1 MKIIMFLMIIFS
13 INFIFMKHPLS
24 MGMILLM
31 QTMFSCLICSFY
43 LSCYL
48 FSYILFLIFIGGMLI
63 LFMYMSS
70 IASNEKFFFSTKLMM
85 LNFLFLSLISL
96 FNLIDLK
103 TLSTSKNI
111 VTYVTYNDYMM
122 MKMYIIP
129 SGMMTLILTIYLL
142 FVLIVVINILTV
154 NMLTLRSSI

>member
-31 QTMFSCLICSFY
+31 QTMFSCMICSFY

-85 LNFLFLSLISL
+85 LNLLSMSLIGL
-96 FNLIDLK
+96 FNMVDLK
-103 TLSTSKNI
+103 TLNTSNNI
-111 VTYVTYNDYMM
+111 FTHMTYN

-129 SGMMTLILTIYLL
+129 SGMMTLILTVYLL
-142 FVLIVVINILTV
+142 FVLIIVINILTV

>member
-24 MGMILLM
+24 MGMILLT
-31 QTMFSCLICSFY
+31 QTMFSCLICSLY
-43 LSCYL
+43 LNCYL

-85 LNFLFLSLISL
+85 LNFFFLSLISL
-96 FNLIDLK
+96 FNMVELK
-103 TLSTSKNI
+103 MLTTSKNI
-111 VTYVTYNDYMM
+111 TMYVTHNDYMM

-142 FVLIVVINILTV
+142 FVLIIVINILTV
-154 NMLTLRSSI
+154 NMMTLRSSI